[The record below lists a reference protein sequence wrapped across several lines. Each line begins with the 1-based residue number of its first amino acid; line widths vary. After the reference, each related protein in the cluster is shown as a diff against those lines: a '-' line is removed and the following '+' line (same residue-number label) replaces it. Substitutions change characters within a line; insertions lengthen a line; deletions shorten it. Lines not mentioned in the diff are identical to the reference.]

1 MIWPALICKNLC
13 HCWIWKKINLEFK
26 TEECISTGYMVIRRR
41 YNV

>member
-1 MIWPALICKNLC
+1 MAYIDLQKFVSLLDME
-13 HCWIWKKINLEFK
+13 KINVEFK